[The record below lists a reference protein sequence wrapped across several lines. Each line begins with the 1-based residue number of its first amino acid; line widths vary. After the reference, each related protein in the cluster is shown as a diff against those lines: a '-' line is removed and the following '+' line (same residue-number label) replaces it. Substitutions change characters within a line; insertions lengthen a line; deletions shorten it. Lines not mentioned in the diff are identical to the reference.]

1 MCIRDSSLLMA
12 KMFQELQKHGQV
24 KFDLVFL
31 AMDPGYHKN
40 IRPVSYTHL
49 DVYKRQNWICIF
61 SICITSK

>member
-1 MCIRDSSLLMA
+1 MA

-40 IRPVSYTHL
+40 IRQLLEENCEYLNIPLTIF
-49 DVYKRQNWICIF
+49 DTNIFDICR
-61 SICITSK
+61 